1 MKKTIRFI
9 LALAM
14 LLALTACGAGTK
26 TAAEPAA
33 ETTVESAAEQ
43 EAAPAE
49 PAPEVEKT
57 DVNVFVLTGPT
68 GIGAVNM
75 WDKAEQGE
83 GLENYHFTA
92 VAAPTE
98 IVAKISSGEADI
110 AAVSTNLAS
119 TLYHKTSGGVVILAV
134 NTLGVLNVL
143 DNTGAEIDSMADLKG
158 RRIVTTGQ
166 GANPEYII
174 NYLLRE
180 SGLDPEKDVSIEFK
194 ADGSL
199 KVAQFVSSHRLGEHK
214 KMSLLV
220 VTQDMRVVANVF
232 LPWTKL
238 SEIKSYAEAGD
249 LLAGYVHQCG
259 GVRAILYGNYDYTKE
274 DDNRLSRLSLRMK
287 QLQAPFL
294 EVMHIGHSAFESG
307 LLGEPETAFNEGSEE
322 IFNAAKEKFGRTYDI
337 REAGYVLP
345 DGTMLDFSGRHELFG
360 ADDSA
365 IRGSRTTDHREI
377 SKIAYKYDNDGNE
390 IETGIETDRR

>member
-33 ETTVESAAEQ
+33 ETTVESAAEP

-194 ADGSL
+194 ADGSEL
-199 KVAQFVSSHRLGEHK
+199 VTVWATDPEAAIIAPQPVATAIKGKYEGSTLALSLTDEWEKVSPDSELMMGCMIVRRAFQDEHGEAVANFLAEYEASVAAANADPETTGALCEQYGIVAQAKMAQAAIPNCNLCYITGEALRDGLTGYLQVLLDANPASVGG
-214 KMSLLV
+214 SLPG
-220 VTQDMRVVANVF
+220 DNF
-232 LPWTKL
+232 W
-238 SEIKSYAEAGD
+238 YA
-249 LLAGYVHQCG
+249 
-259 GVRAILYGNYDYTKE
+259 
-274 DDNRLSRLSLRMK
+274 
-287 QLQAPFL
+287 P
-294 EVMHIGHSAFESG
+294 
-307 LLGEPETAFNEGSEE
+307 
-322 IFNAAKEKFGRTYDI
+322 
-337 REAGYVLP
+337 
-345 DGTMLDFSGRHELFG
+345 
-360 ADDSA
+360 
-365 IRGSRTTDHREI
+365 
-377 SKIAYKYDNDGNE
+377 
-390 IETGIETDRR
+390 